1 MSWNDF
7 MRRVSDDDPNDND
20 PAERIWR
27 TLRRINDEKDE
38 DRAAQRQDRD
48 QFGRLRAQGES

>member
-1 MSWNDF
+1 

-27 TLRRINDEKDE
+27 TLRRISDEKENE

-48 QFGRLRAQGES
+48 QFERLRAQGES